1 MKKLESTLGNMVIVL
16 TSVSLVAA
24 GLLAVMNNLTS
35 EPIALQAKQ
44 KEDNGIKKVLCV
56 SDAEQINV
64 TKEDKKVED
73 QLFSIYNVTNAEGTK
88 IGAAVKTSVQGF
100 SPDLTVMVGFDNDG
114 NVQGYEILNQSET
127 PGLGANVPTWF
138 QKEGKGNVIGMN
150 PGKNNMTVK
159 KDGGEVEAITAS
171 TITSRA
177 FLKAINLEYN
187 ALFDSKDAN
196 TGATSKH

>member
-171 TITSRA
+171 KITSRT
-177 FLKAINLEYN
+177 FLKARNL
-187 ALFDSKDAN
+187 
-196 TGATSKH
+196 